1 VTLSTSSIDSYARA
15 LASADPTPGGGS
27 ASALVGALAAALAAM
42 VARLTASSPKFA
54 PLAERMRAI
63 ADEAAQLMNSLL
75 SAIDADVAAFDA
87 VSAAYK
93 LPKSSDAERA
103 ARSDAIQRALA
114 GATDAPMHVVEL
126 CLQTAKLAVELV
138 DAGNPNAI
146 SDAGCCSLFA
156 HAAARG
162 CALNIRLNVKG
173 LKDVPKADSYRSKL
187 DDLLAQ
193 IGILS
198 EVAVVKAE
206 HATEPA

>member
-1 VTLSTSSIDSYARA
+1 MTLSTSSIDSYVRA

-27 ASALVGALAAALAAM
+27 ASALVGALAAALASM

-54 PLAERMRAI
+54 PLAEPMGAI
-63 ADEAAQLMNSLL
+63 ADQAARLMDALL
-75 SAIDADVAAFDA
+75 AAIDADVAAFDA

-103 ARSDAIQRALA
+103 ARSDAIQLALV

-126 CLQTAKLAVELV
+126 CAQVAKLAVELV

-146 SDAGCCSLFA
+146 SDAGCCALFA

-173 LKDVPKADSYRSKL
+173 LKSSIVADSYRKQI
-187 DDLLAQ
+187 DELLAQ
-193 IGILS
+193 IGILA